1 MLPTKR
7 TAWEQAAKD
16 NKIQPLQLLA
26 DGDEIPSASKFKFDH
41 FLRLRI
47 LYIEAQPPKLLA
59 ASDGFPTKGFKKMK
73 DLLDKDPNACFLK
86 EFLRKEENIK
96 ADWNR
101 DSIDKSGKFAM
112 PLEHLHLIAK
122 RSPAEMEDDQDLGD
136 NKIVWSP
143 LKTRAA
149 SKSDALSLGGSPST
163 PSHRRMLAQGKE
175 DYDTSPNSSDDT
187 FGLSDLSMESLE
199 EPVSP
204 VSPVSPPNTDVRR
217 ATDDYDRSDFS
228 QGDEQTVNATLV
240 DFMIA
245 LSWLLGFTGRIL
257 HDREKYVIPKDDKTH
272 LYSASVDGLIRHLN
286 DDTINGFMEVKGNLR
301 GLNQP
306 VRRQIGAQM
315 AAFVY
320 HQDIQF
326 SKSKVG
332 TVVKTLF
339 KPQGK
344 QAKNKGNKAKGEEV
358 EDQKKKK

>member
-1 MLPTKR
+1 
-7 TAWEQAAKD
+7 
-16 NKIQPLQLLA
+16 
-26 DGDEIPSASKFKFDH
+26 
-41 FLRLRI
+41 
-47 LYIEAQPPKLLA
+47 
-59 ASDGFPTKGFKKMK
+59 MK

-187 FGLSDLSMESLE
+187 FGLSDLSMESLGE
-199 EPVSP
+199 RA
-204 VSPVSPPNTDVRR
+204 SPVSPPNTDVRR
-217 ATDDYDRSDFS
+217 AKDDYNRSNFS
-228 QGDEQTVNATLV
+228 QGDELTVNATLV
-240 DFMIA
+240 DFVIA
-245 LSWLLGFTGRIL
+245 LSWLLAFTGRIL

-272 LYSASVDGLIRHLN
+272 FYSASVDGLIWYLN
-286 DDTINGFMEVKGNLR
+286 EDTINGFMEVKGNLC
-301 GLNQP
+301 GFNQP
-306 VRRQIGAQM
+306 VRRQIGVQM
-315 AAFVY
+315 AVFVY
-320 HQDIQF
+320 H
-326 SKSKVG
+326 
-332 TVVKTLF
+332 
-339 KPQGK
+339 
-344 QAKNKGNKAKGEEV
+344 
-358 EDQKKKK
+358 